1 MNRSIFIALD
11 FATQEEAIQF
21 LKNNHL
27 TGAPVKVGMQLFYRE
42 GPSLIQTLKE
52 QGHPIFLDL
61 KLHDIPNTVY
71 QAMKSLAAIEV
82 DMVNVH
88 ASGGFEMMKA
98 AKEGLNEIGS
108 DQSPVLLA
116 VTQLTSTT
124 QDMLREELLI
134 NDSME
139 QIVDSYAALAQK
151 AGADGVVSSVWEAQK
166 IKQTC
171 GDDFLTV
178 TPGIRLKGDQSNDQK
193 RVATPNQASYSD
205 FLVMGRSITQSENP
219 KKSYEQAIKEWNDE
233 HSQTID

>member
-139 QIVDSYAALAQK
+139 QVVDSYAALAQK

>member
-139 QIVDSYAALAQK
+139 QVVDSYAALAQK

-205 FLVMGRSITQSENP
+205 FLVMGRSITQSANP